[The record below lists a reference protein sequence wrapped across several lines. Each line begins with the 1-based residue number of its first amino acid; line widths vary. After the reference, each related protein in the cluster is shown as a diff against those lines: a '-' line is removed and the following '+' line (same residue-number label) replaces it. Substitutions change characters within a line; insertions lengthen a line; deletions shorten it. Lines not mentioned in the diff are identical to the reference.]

1 MKGITMKKFSQYIEM
16 QDQMAADA
24 MPTDAPVTPAA
35 DPADDVELSKL
46 GQTVRKFLKDRLA
59 PLLAKNPMNKAKA
72 IRLLSTIVSEI
83 SNETGL
89 SASDVQ
95 KAGKM
100 GMTTNSEPVSPPLT
114 QPTARG

>member
-1 MKGITMKKFSQYIEM
+1 
-16 QDQMAADA
+16 
-24 MPTDAPVTPAA
+24 MPTEAPVTPAA
-35 DPADDVELSKL
+35 DAGDDAELHNL
-46 GQTVRKFLKDRLA
+46 GQTIRKFLKDRLA
-59 PLLAKNPMNKAKA
+59 PLLAKNPLNRAKA
-72 IRLLSTIVSEI
+72 MRLLSTIVSEI

-100 GMTTNSEPVSPPLT
+100 GMTTSSEPVSPPLT